1 MTKKKFIVTIT
12 EYLVK
17 DVEVEAENENEA
29 HNKVREDYL
38 DSRIILSADDYCG
51 YDIQTEEK
59 EEI

>member
-1 MTKKKFIVTIT
+1 MAKKKFIVTIT

-29 HNKVREDYL
+29 HNKVKEDYL
-38 DSRIILSADDYCG
+38 DNKITLNADDYCG

-59 EEI
+59 EEV